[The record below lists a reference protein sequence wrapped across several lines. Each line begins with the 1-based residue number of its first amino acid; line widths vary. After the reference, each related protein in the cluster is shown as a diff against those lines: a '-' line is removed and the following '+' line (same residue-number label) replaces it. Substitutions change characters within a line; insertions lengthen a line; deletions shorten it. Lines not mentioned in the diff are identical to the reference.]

1 MSKEKNKW
9 RKSTNLVHEAE
20 PRTAYGET
28 GETLFLTSGYVY
40 DSAEQAQARFWV
52 RITVIN
58 IAASGI
64 RQCEALKS
72 E

>member
-28 GETLFLTSGYVY
+28 GEALFLTSGYVY
-40 DSAEQAQARFWV
+40 DSAEQAQARFL
-52 RITVIN
+52 
-58 IAASGI
+58 G
-64 RQCEALKS
+64 QD
-72 E
+72 